1 MKKVLSL
8 SAFLLVLFHTLN
20 AQSLESDNFNSY
32 TIGNVGTD
40 ITANSPGQGGF
51 YTDFANGSNS
61 EAQIVNIDAAHD
73 KSLQLTGS
81 ANAAGTKY
89 MWKKGLGAAWAA
101 RTAGNDILKLEFNL
115 YTGSATG
122 GAGRATVLIYDG
134 TTHKTLLGAGY
145 DYATQRAVG
154 IANYTNTTTGVTGN
168 ILFYLE
174 PTTYTYPANTWI
186 TLKCTFNKTTGAVV
200 WTGPAGMLY
209 SPAANYIPAAA
220 GVDPFE
226 LDFVSV
232 VNAGNTVAHI
242 TSFDNY
248 TLTATNNVVLGTK
261 DTAVKENSI
270 SVYPNP
276 ATDFINIQSQS
287 LITKIEIFDAAGIKI
302 NIIYD
307 HGKINVKD
315 LSPGA
320 YMMNIETNGKRF
332 SEKFI
337 KK

>member
-1 MKKVLSL
+1 MRKVLSINAL
-8 SAFLLVLFHTLN
+8 LLVLCQTLN
-20 AQSLESDNFNSY
+20 AQTLESDHFNSY

-40 ITANSPGQGGF
+40 ITATDPGQGGF

-81 ANAAGTKY
+81 ATATGTKY

-122 GAGRATVLIYDG
+122 GAGRATVLVYDG

-145 DYATQRAVG
+145 DYASRRTVG

-174 PTTYTYPANTWI
+174 PNTYTYPANTWI

-200 WTGPAGMLY
+200 WTGPGGMLY
-209 SPAANYIPAAA
+209 SPAANYVPAAA

-226 LDFVSV
+226 MDFVSV

-248 TLTATNNVVLGTK
+248 ALTATNNTVLGTK
-261 DTAVKENSI
+261 EAIVEENNISI
-270 SVYPNP
+270 YPNP
-276 ATDFINIQSQS
+276 ATDFITVESKSQ
-287 LITKIEIFDAAGIKI
+287 IIKAEIVDIAGRKMHAKFDHDKIDVR
-302 NIIYD
+302 N
-307 HGKINVKD
+307 
-315 LSPGA
+315 LSPGT
-320 YMMNIETNGKRF
+320 YILSIETKGNTWSK
-332 SEKFI
+332 KFI